1 MKKWIFLD
9 KEGSFGIQSSY
20 FSISDDDF
28 YIQDPIK
35 YEITTSK
42 VNDKQ
47 VTSFLKIMD
56 LTHMDNG
63 TYLCH
68 GENEY
73 DIDVAILHNLVL
85 DKPRVNIHK
94 VVPVATDKIYFNWTV
109 TDWNSPVTD
118 YFLSVRSLLLKPFLT
133 LKLSYIKSERSE
145 PFFPFSP
152 FLFIY
157 FFEF

>member
-1 MKKWIFLD
+1 MKKWIFWTKKGVL
-9 KEGSFGIQSSY
+9 KQCVKQSSY

-118 YFLSVRSLLLKPFLT
+118 YFLSVRAFC
-133 LKLSYIKSERSE
+133 
-145 PFFPFSP
+145 
-152 FLFIY
+152 
-157 FFEF
+157 

>member
-1 MKKWIFLD
+1 MKKWIFWTKKGVL
-9 KEGSFGIQSSY
+9 KQCVIQSSY

-118 YFLSVRSLLLKPFLT
+118 YFLSVRAFC
-133 LKLSYIKSERSE
+133 
-145 PFFPFSP
+145 
-152 FLFIY
+152 
-157 FFEF
+157 

>member
-1 MKKWIFLD
+1 MPKFKFDILSNFQTMWSL
-9 KEGSFGIQSSY
+9 QNSY
-20 FSISDDDF
+20 FSIFDDF
-28 YIQDPIK
+28 QDPIK

-118 YFLSVRSLLLKPFLT
+118 YFLSVRAFC
-133 LKLSYIKSERSE
+133 
-145 PFFPFSP
+145 
-152 FLFIY
+152 
-157 FFEF
+157 

>member
-1 MKKWIFLD
+1 M
-9 KEGSFGIQSSY
+9 
-20 FSISDDDF
+20 
-28 YIQDPIK
+28 
-35 YEITTSK
+35 
-42 VNDKQ
+42 NDKQ

-85 DKPRVNIHK
+85 DKPQVNIHK

-118 YFLSVRSLLLKPFLT
+118 YFLSVRPFLPKD
-133 LKLSYIKSERSE
+133 L
-145 PFFPFSP
+145 FSVESRVI
-152 FLFIY
+152 L
-157 FFEF
+157 